1 MRSQSSSNAIPDAS
15 ERPAPARGRVRIV
28 LVCVLLLLVAGAL
41 ALIFWPKGK
50 VDLAPTPPASVQ
62 VFVQDVAATNI
73 GEEVVFTGRVEAE
86 KDLHLAVDDNGRI
99 LWVGADQGDRVS
111 RGQLL
116 LRLDDAA
123 ATAAVA
129 RAEISLRQAEDD
141 LGRWAAMKEAGAVS
155 VHDYE
160 TVRNRR
166 DMARIALE
174 EAVGMLDKRR
184 VSSPVDGV
192 VNRRYAEVGEMA
204 MPGKPAFQVVQTDR
218 VKVVVDIPE
227 RDAGSIQPGMPLA
240 FTVDALGGRVCTGEV
255 VFVAVAADPASLT
268 FRTELIAGNA
278 GNEMKPGMIA
288 RVRVTG
294 GVKGNAVVVPL
305 QALIPDQG
313 QYVAFVVVE
322 ERAVRRVVKLAS
334 VTDTLAIVD
343 EGLQPGDRIIVA
355 GQRKA
360 TDGVSVKVNP

>member
-1 MRSQSSSNAIPDAS
+1 MRSQLPSNDIPDAS
-15 ERPAPARGRVRIV
+15 RTPAPVHGRVRIV
-28 LVCVLLLLVAGAL
+28 LVCVLFLLVAGAL
-41 ALIFWPKGK
+41 ALIFWPKGRK
-50 VDLAPTPPASVQ
+50 DLAPTPPPSVQ
-62 VFVQDVAATNI
+62 VSVQDVAVTNI

-86 KDLHLAVDDNGRI
+86 KDLYLAVDDNGRI
-99 LWVGADQGDRVS
+99 LWVGADQGDRVT

-141 LGRWAAMKEAGAVS
+141 LGRWTAMKAAGAVS

-160 TVRNRR
+160 TVRNHR

-174 EAVGMLDKRR
+174 EAIGMLDKRR

-204 MPGKPAFQVVQTDR
+204 MPGKPAFQVVQNDR
-218 VKVVVDIPE
+218 VKVIVDIPE
-227 RDAGSIQPGMPLA
+227 RDAGCIRPGMPLA
-240 FTVDALGGRVCTGEV
+240 FAVDALGGRICTGEV

-268 FRTELIAGNA
+268 FRTELMAGNS
-278 GNEMKPGMIA
+278 GGELKPGMIA
-288 RVRVTG
+288 RVRVTRG
-294 GVKGNAVVVPL
+294 MKGNAVVVPL

-313 QYVAFVVVE
+313 QYVAYVVVE

-334 VTDTLAIVD
+334 VADTLAIVE
-343 EGLQPGDRIIVA
+343 EGLRQGDRIIVA
-355 GQRKA
+355 GQRKV